1 MKSKTSRKRL
11 DLLLVERGLAE
22 SIANAQAM
30 VLAGEVWIANTRA
43 QKAGTAIAEDSTIT
57 VSSRGQKYASRG
69 GLKLQGALE
78 DFSIDPT
85 RLVCLDVGSSTG
97 GFTDCLLQ
105 RGALRVY
112 AIDVNVDQ
120 LSWKLQ
126 KDLRVV
132 RVKRNARD
140 LRREDIPDLVD
151 LVVVDVSF
159 ISATKVLLPASAMA
173 KTEADILILVKP
185 QFELPRG
192 DVGTGGIVHDLKL
205 HGKAV
210 EKVRAAAVAIGLEIL
225 GARPSQLAGAEGN
238 QEYFLHARKKLLE

>member
-22 SIANAQAM
+22 SVASAQAM
-30 VLAGEVWIANTRA
+30 VLAGEVWVADIRA
-43 QKAGTAIAEDSTIT
+43 QKAGAAIAEDSTIT
-57 VSSRGQKYASRG
+57 VNSRGQKYASRG

-85 RLVCLDVGSSTG
+85 GLVCLDVGSSTG

-105 RGALRVY
+105 RGASRVY

-120 LSWKLQ
+120 MSWKLQ

-140 LRREDIPDLVD
+140 LRREDIADLVD

-159 ISATKVLLPASAMA
+159 ISATKVLLPASATA
-173 KTEADILILVKP
+173 RAEADILILVKP

-192 DVGTGGIVHDLKL
+192 DVGTGGIVSDLKL
-205 HGKAV
+205 HEKAV
-210 EKVRAAAVAIGLEIL
+210 EKVRAAAIASGLEIL
-225 GARPSQLAGAEGN
+225 GARPSQLSGAEGN